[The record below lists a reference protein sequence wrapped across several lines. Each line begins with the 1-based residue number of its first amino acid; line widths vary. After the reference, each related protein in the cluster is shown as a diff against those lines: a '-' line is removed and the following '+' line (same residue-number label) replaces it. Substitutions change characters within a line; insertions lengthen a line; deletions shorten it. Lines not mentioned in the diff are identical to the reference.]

1 MSTLHLQFP
10 RYVFARRSGRP
21 EQVATPASWRR
32 KESAQRAEPRP
43 AAQGA
48 TADTETS
55 AILGY
60 N

>member
-10 RYVFARRSGRP
+10 RYVFARRGRP
-21 EQVATPASWRR
+21 EQVATPASSRR

-48 TADTETS
+48 TADTDAS